1 MSALV
6 LIKEVTA
13 NNANVVQV
21 TDCFSA
27 TYSHYYITITDHQ
40 PATQRE
46 NNSADFRLIN
56 SSGNIVAQDYDHR
69 GLFFRG
75 YGASDSVIDLGGTSR
90 DDLAILYSDTNA
102 EGGSGN
108 MVMYIYNPYA
118 NDKYTFVTQQ
128 GSGTM
133 SYPSSTEKGYMQ
145 FGSGVYKS
153 TDRITG
159 FSVTNRDNY
168 NISSGKYRV
177 YGLKD

>member
-21 TDCFSA
+21 TDCFSE

-40 PATQRE
+40 PASQRE

-56 SSGNIVAQDYDHR
+56 SSGNIVAQDYDAKA
-69 GLFFRG
+69 LFFRG
-75 YGASDSVIDLGGTSR
+75 YGGSDSVVDLGGTGR

-102 EGGSGN
+102 EGGSAN
-108 MVMYIYNPYA
+108 MVMYIFNPYA
-118 NDKYTFVTQQ
+118 NDKYTFVTHQ